1 MKSLGL
7 IAALS
12 CAATASAELVTLCD
26 ISSGSASDINWISN
40 GNAVVPFAIES
51 SGMTWRGGGHAT
63 DGVVRAWDSEAN
75 APAIGAVT
83 FTADE
88 GWLFERLHFDVSGF
102 KEYERQAD
110 VRIFLDG
117 ELFRDYT
124 WNFNG
129 NDTLIHWGMD
139 LASPVSTISIELEY
153 YDGVQYA
160 AGLDNIELGSFSTVP
175 APGVLALLGIAGV
188 AGNRRRRG

>member
-12 CAATASAELVTLCD
+12 CAATASAELVTVCD
-26 ISSGSASDINWISN
+26 ISSGSASSIDWISD
-40 GNAVVPFAIES
+40 GNVLVPFSIDS
-51 SGMTWRGGGHAT
+51 SGMTFRGSGHAT
-63 DGVVRAWDSEAN
+63 TGVVRAWDSEAN
-75 APAIGAVT
+75 APGIGSVT

-88 GWLFERLHFDVSGF
+88 GWLFDRLHFDVSGF
-102 KEYERQAD
+102 QQYDRQAD
-110 VRIFLDG
+110 IRIFLDG

-153 YDGVQYA
+153 YGGVQYA

-175 APGVLALLGIAGV
+175 APGALALLGLAGV
-188 AGNRRRRG
+188 SGTRRRRG